1 MKNEYILK
9 CVGRESKLFLNNI
22 NTYNKTLKKIISTSS
37 FLGLSGA
44 SSMWQAI
51 TKKVNA
57 IYLQEHQR
65 LIDFNF
71 SFLKVVIT
79 MQYLSGLGVKNYCH
93 LIPCQQLG
101 IKVIWQKSEYL
112 TNEMTNL
119 GRNIMSINLKFLR
132 VFNG

>member
-9 CVGRESKLFLNNI
+9 CVARESKLFLNNI

-37 FLGLSGA
+37 FLGLAGA